1 MKIFVNTFLKTGD
14 RQPGMSCI
22 SSIVQLGDFFYFS
35 GQTGQGSTFH
45 EQAIMACYNVRDCLH
60 EFNLRFDHVL
70 KFTIYLTDITMQD
83 QFLSV
88 FSNFVEAPYP
98 AATFIEAAAL
108 DNDLMVCIEGMGVNT
123 LRHERSMND
132 AYCEDCDN

>member
-1 MKIFVNTFLKTGD
+1 MDCV
-14 RQPGMSCI
+14 

-35 GQTGQGSTFH
+35 GQTGSGMTFH
-45 EQAIMACYNVRDCLH
+45 DQAVMACYNVRDVLH

-70 KFTIYLTDITMQD
+70 KFTVYLTDISMKD

-98 AATFIEAAAL
+98 VMTIIEAAAL
-108 DNDLMVCIEGMGVNT
+108 DDDAMVCIEGCGVNT
-123 LRHERSMND
+123 LRHEKSMQE
-132 AYCEDCDN
+132 AYCEEIGRAHV